1 MNSNMKNA
9 KNLEKLAALRLAEI
23 QATDKEDLEN
33 CVNDMTRS
41 ASLDK
46 SEALVI
52 ANAIRAKYLPN
63 VMREAGIELDDD
75 KMPNFEDDG
84 EETVDF
90 AKDEEDDIEDDL
102 DMDDMSEDDD
112 EEITDLDSDGEADD
126 DSDVAEITIEVPADM
141 VEAAQQAIMDALDN
155 LLGGED
161 TDSDDEDEDMDLD
174 SDHIEEDEDM
184 GILESDD
191 MDEEDSMHK
200 KSNGDNKMTRQAL
213 AARRAKREEI
223 LKKLASEIEEYPAD
237 KSFSYS
243 DKDANMVGEKEY
255 PVFKFDNDG
264 DSEVAEFADSH
275 VPTNNP
281 DSLEFPDMTK
291 PMKLD
296 GTGDG
301 STTYVVDWKK
311 LENPSTGE
319 AKLENPAI
327 PTKNPM
333 PHKTTRSVL
342 SAKELVECVTCGHQM
357 HLSEDEMDTASCP
370 MCDNKEAATVNLPAD
385 TELNVTASN
394 EASELKVAALDKA
407 RISTAYSCSTKL
419 ALAGLIDTAEVD
431 AYAEQMINDNLKAD
445 AMIRQTK
452 LMLKS
457 AQASSERVAAAA
469 AEKMNRTASTLGI
482 STTPAFSGN
491 SITSNAALDIQA
503 ALKGTWS
510 MPQIED

>member
-63 VMREAGIELDDD
+63 VMREAGIELDEE

-90 AKDEEDDIEDDL
+90 ANDEEEDIENDM
-102 DMDDMSEDDD
+102 DMDDMSDDD
-112 EEITDLDSDGEADD
+112 EDEITDLDGDGEADD
-126 DSDVAEITIEVPADM
+126 DREVAEITIEVPASM

-161 TDSDDEDEDMDLD
+161 TDSDDDDMDLD
-174 SDHIEEDEDM
+174 LDSEEEEDEEDM
-184 GILESDD
+184 DDHDSDD
-191 MDEEDSMHK
+191 IDEEDSMHK

-223 LKKLASEIEEYPAD
+223 LKKIASEIEEYPAATT
-237 KSFSYS
+237 SVSYS
-243 DKDANMVGEKEY
+243 DPDVNFEGEKDF
-255 PVFKFDNDG
+255 PTFKFDNDG
-264 DSEVAEFADSH
+264 EGDKVDYADSH
-275 VPTNNP
+275 IPTNMP
-281 DSLEFPDMTK
+281 ESLEFPDVYKASKFVGT
-291 PMKLD
+291 PELD
-296 GTGDG
+296 
-301 STTYVVDWKK
+301 VLVDWKK
-311 LENPSTGE
+311 MEIPSKGD
-319 AKLENPAI
+319 AKLPNPAI

-333 PHKTTRSVL
+333 PHKTTRSVV
-342 SAKELVECVTCGHQM
+342 SAKELMECVTCGHKM
-357 HLSEDEMDTASCP
+357 HLAAEEMESANCP
-370 MCDNKEAATVNLPAD
+370 MCEGKEAATVNLPAD

-394 EASELKVAALDKA
+394 EASQKVAALDKA

-419 ALAGLIDTAEVD
+419 ALAGLIETAEVD
-431 AYAEQMINDNLKAD
+431 AYAEQMLNDNLKAD

-482 STTPAFSGN
+482 STTPAFNGN
-491 SITSNAALDIQA
+491 SITSSAAQDIQT
-503 ALKGTWS
+503 LLRGTWTGS
-510 MPQIED
+510 QIED

>member
-1 MNSNMKNA
+1 MKNA

-63 VMREAGIELDDD
+63 VMREAGIELDED

-90 AKDEEDDIEDDL
+90 ANDEEDDIEDDM
-102 DMDDMSEDDD
+102 DMDDMSDDD
-112 EEITDLDSDGEADD
+112 EDEMTDLDGDGEADD
-126 DSDVAEITIEVPADM
+126 DGDVAEITIEVPAPM

-161 TDSDDEDEDMDLD
+161 TDSDDDEDEMDLDSDDEDEDMDILD
-174 SDHIEEDEDM
+174 
-184 GILESDD
+184 SDD

-223 LKKLASEIEEYPAD
+223 LKKIASEIEEYPAAT
-237 KSFSYS
+237 SVSYS
-243 DKDANMVGEKEY
+243 DKDANLEGEKDF
-255 PVFKFDNDG
+255 PTFKFDNDG
-264 DSEVAEFADSH
+264 DGDVVDYADSH
-275 VPTNNP
+275 IPTNMP
-281 DSLEFPDMTK
+281 DSLQFPELTK
-291 PMKLD
+291 PSKLD
-296 GTGDG
+296 GTPELE
-301 STTYVVDWKK
+301 VMVDWKA
-311 LENPSTGE
+311 LENPSKGD
-319 AKLENPAI
+319 AKLPNPAI

-333 PHKTTRSVL
+333 PHKTTRSVV
-342 SAKELVECVTCGHQM
+342 SAKELMECVTCGHQM
-357 HLSEDEMDTASCP
+357 HLAAEEMESASCP
-370 MCDNKEAATVNLPAD
+370 NCEAKEAATVNLPAD

-394 EASELKVAALDKA
+394 EASEKVAALDKA

-431 AYAEQMINDNLKAD
+431 AYAEQMLNDNLKAD

-491 SITSNAALDIQA
+491 SVISNAALDIQA

>member
-1 MNSNMKNA
+1 MKNA

-63 VMREAGIELDDD
+63 VMREAGIELDEE

-90 AKDEEDDIEDDL
+90 ANDEEEDIENDM
-102 DMDDMSEDDD
+102 DMDDMSDDD
-112 EEITDLDSDGEADD
+112 EDEITDLDGDGEADD
-126 DSDVAEITIEVPADM
+126 DREVAEITIEVPASM

-161 TDSDDEDEDMDLD
+161 TDSDDDDMDLD
-174 SDHIEEDEDM
+174 LDSEEEEDEEDM
-184 GILESDD
+184 DDHDSDD
-191 MDEEDSMHK
+191 IDEEDSMHK

-223 LKKLASEIEEYPAD
+223 LKKIASEIEEYPAATT
-237 KSFSYS
+237 SVSYS
-243 DKDANMVGEKEY
+243 DPDVNFEGEKDF
-255 PVFKFDNDG
+255 PTFKFDNDG
-264 DSEVAEFADSH
+264 EGDKVDYADSH
-275 VPTNNP
+275 IPTNMP
-281 DSLEFPDMTK
+281 ESLEFPDVYK
-291 PMKLD
+291 ASKFV
-296 GTGDG
+296 GT
-301 STTYVVDWKK
+301 
-311 LENPSTGE
+311 P
-319 AKLENPAI
+319 
-327 PTKNPM
+327 
-333 PHKTTRSVL
+333 
-342 SAKELVECVTCGHQM
+342 ELVECVTCGHKM
-357 HLSEDEMDTASCP
+357 HLAAEEMESATCP
-370 MCDNKEAATVNLPAD
+370 MCEDKEAATVNLPAD

-394 EASELKVAALDKA
+394 EASQKVAALDKA

-419 ALAGLIDTAEVD
+419 ALAGLIETAEVD
-431 AYAEQMINDNLKAD
+431 AYAEQMLNDNLKAD

-482 STTPAFSGN
+482 STTPAFNGN
-491 SITSNAALDIQA
+491 SITSSAAQDIQT
-503 ALKGTWS
+503 LLRGTWTGS
-510 MPQIED
+510 QIED